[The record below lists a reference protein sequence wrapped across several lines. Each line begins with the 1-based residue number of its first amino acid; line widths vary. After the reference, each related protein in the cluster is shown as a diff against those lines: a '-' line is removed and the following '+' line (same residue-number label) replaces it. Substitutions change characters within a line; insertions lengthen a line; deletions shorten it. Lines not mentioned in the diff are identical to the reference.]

1 MKHKIFLFAIS
12 VFIIGNIFATAP
24 AITSFS
30 PSSGPVGTLV
40 TIIGTNLNS
49 TTACTI
55 GGKAAIVTSNDY
67 TFLVGMVMPGAVT
80 GTIVIT
86 TAGGTVTSSENFTV
100 TATLYP
106 TMQQGNKLVG
116 TGNSGAAQQGI
127 SVAIS
132 ADGNTA
138 IVGGWEDNNLQGAV
152 WIYIRSGSTWTQQG
166 NKLVGP
172 GGSIDAKQGTSVS
185 ISADGNTAAWGGI
198 WNDGSRGAIWVYT
211 RSGNTW
217 SQQSGLLVGSGYSGF
232 PMQGSSVA
240 LSADGNTVV
249 SGGPEDNSGVGAAWV
264 FTRSGNT
271 WSQQGSKLVGTGS
284 VGTTVYQGTSVSI
297 SADGNTVII
306 GGSYDNTGLGAAWVW
321 TRSGSTWTQ
330 QGSKLIGTG
339 NVGAAGQ
346 GSSVAVSADGNK
358 AIVGG
363 NHDNSGVGAAWI
375 FTRAGSTW
383 TQQGSKLVS
392 NDWDSIPYGVG
403 QGVSV
408 AISADGKTAVV
419 GGYHDNGMTGAAWTY
434 SFSGSSWSQK
444 GNKLLGTGTFLNQA
458 YFGISIAL
466 SADGTT
472 SIVGG
477 YGASGSQGAAW
488 VFIPCDS
495 TVISV
500 GPSSAT
506 QSVCRNEPLDP
517 IFVIASGSNLTY
529 QWYSNTSNSNSGGT
543 LINVTCCNGAQSD
556 ILYIPVTAVDN
567 ATYYYCVVT
576 GFCRTVTSA
585 VSGLRT
591 VGTII
596 ISQSTAAQTQC
607 LNGTFTPISVTA
619 GDPGSIS
626 YQWFSN
632 TSSSNSNGTSLGAGN
647 GAQTNTYTPQ
657 ATTAGTLYY
666 YCEVTGTCPWPYATS
681 AVSGAFITNITA
693 INSQATATQTQ
704 CLNSTFSPISVT
716 ATGPGL
722 SYQWYRNASN
732 SNAGGIS
739 LGSSNG
745 AQTNSY
751 TPQATSLG
759 TIYYYCVVAGSCST
773 TTSAVSGAFITQAI
787 CVTISSFTPTTG
799 SVGTLVT
806 ITGVNM
812 GSPTAFTIGGA
823 TAIVISN
830 TGTTLVGMVMPGAT
844 TGAISI
850 TTALGTAT
858 GSGNFTVIA
867 TPYPGAQQG
876 NKLLGADNISAQLGS
891 SVAVSADGNTA
902 IVGGY
907 NDWGGQGAAWIFT
920 RSGSTW
926 TQQGSKLVGTG
937 AAGNGSYQ
945 GGSVAISADGNTVI
959 VGGYMDNF
967 WQGAAWIF
975 TRSGSTWTQQGN
987 KLVGTGGSIYA
998 YQGSSVSISADGNT
1012 VVSGGPA
1019 DNSWQGATWVF
1030 TRSGSTWSQQG
1041 NKLADIGASST
1052 ANQGSSVSLSANG
1065 NTVLVGGPG
1074 EGAAGS
1080 VWVYTRSGNT
1090 WSQQGSTLV
1099 GTNSSGGAMQGSAV
1113 AISADGNTA
1122 IEGGYWDNSTV
1133 GAAWIFTRSGNTWS
1147 QQGSK
1152 LVGSGNTG
1160 AAAQGMAVAISAD
1173 GNTAILGGN
1182 NDASGGGAAW
1192 VFARS
1197 GSTWTQRG
1205 SKLVGTGNTGFANQG
1220 TVAVSADG
1228 TTLMMGGPGDN
1239 TGDGAVWVFIPCTGT
1254 TINSQSTAT
1263 QTKCL
1268 NATFTAISVTASGPG
1283 LTYQWYSN
1291 ASNSNSGGTSLVA
1304 SNGAQTNTYT
1314 PQAAVAGTLYYY
1326 CVVTGS
1332 CGIATSAVSGAFIT
1346 NVATAISSQST
1357 ATQTQCLNA
1366 TFTAISVTASGAGLT
1381 YQWYS
1386 NASNSNSGGTSL
1398 GSSNGAQTNT
1408 YTPQAAAA
1416 GTLYYYC
1423 VVTGSCGTATSVV
1436 SGAFITTNC
1445 GSITISSFTPNTGSV
1460 GTLVTIT
1467 GTNLGS
1473 PTAFTIGGAT
1483 AIVISNTGTTLV
1495 GMVMPGATT
1504 GIISITTATG
1514 TATGTGNFSV
1524 TATPYP
1530 GVQQG
1535 NKLVGTNSSS
1545 NAYQGTSVAVSAD
1558 GNTAIVGG
1566 NNDNTGQGA
1575 LWIYTR
1581 TGNTWSQQGNKLVG
1595 TGNTGAASQGNSV
1608 AVSADGNTILVGGP
1622 WDNSGQGA
1630 VWVFTRS
1637 GNTWSQQGNKLV
1649 GTGGSIDANQGSLVS
1664 ISADGNTILVGG
1676 PGDNS
1681 WQGATWVFTR
1691 SGSTWTQQGS
1701 KLVGTGGSIDAGQGY
1716 YVALSADGNTAIVGG
1731 PWDNSAQGAAW
1742 VYIRSGSSWSQEGN
1756 KLVGTGNTGAAYQGT
1771 SVAVS
1776 ADGNTILVCGPGD
1789 SNSIGAT
1796 WVFARSGSTWTQQG
1810 SKLVGTGNTGAA
1822 QQGVSVSISADGN
1835 TAIVGGYNDN
1845 SLQGATWVFTRSGGT
1860 WTQQGSKLV
1869 GTGNVGGAGQ
1879 GYYVTVSADG
1889 STAIVGGCFDNTN
1902 LGAAWV
1908 FVPCVSPTAISS
1920 QSTATQTQCING
1932 TYTAIS
1938 VTATGTGTLTYQ
1950 WYSNASNSN
1959 SGGTSLVSANG
1970 AQTDTYTPQAAAAG
1984 TLYYYCVVTGNC
1996 GTATS
2001 TVSGAF
2007 LVNAASFAAQTH
2019 HVSELVANGTGIKWY
2034 DAASGGNLLSSGT
2047 ALVNNQH
2054 YYASQTVNG
2063 CESTSRYDVTVA
2075 VDPTPCAPTASS
2087 PQTPGAGASVAQ
2099 LTVLTGQSIRWYL
2112 ASSGG
2117 TALPST
2123 TLLQSGSHTY
2133 YASQTVSC
2141 TESASRVAVT
2151 VTVP

>member
-1 MKHKIFLFAIS
+1 
-12 VFIIGNIFATAP
+12 V
-24 AITSFS
+24 
-30 PSSGPVGTLV
+30 
-40 TIIGTNLNS
+40 
-49 TTACTI
+49 
-55 GGKAAIVTSNDY
+55 
-67 TFLVGMVMPGAVT
+67 
-80 GTIVIT
+80 
-86 TAGGTVTSSENFTV
+86 
-100 TATLYP
+100 
-106 TMQQGNKLVG
+106 
-116 TGNSGAAQQGI
+116 
-127 SVAIS
+127 
-132 ADGNTA
+132 
-138 IVGGWEDNNLQGAV
+138 
-152 WIYIRSGSTWTQQG
+152 
-166 NKLVGP
+166 
-172 GGSIDAKQGTSVS
+172 
-185 ISADGNTAAWGGI
+185 
-198 WNDGSRGAIWVYT
+198 
-211 RSGNTW
+211 
-217 SQQSGLLVGSGYSGF
+217 
-232 PMQGSSVA
+232 
-240 LSADGNTVV
+240 
-249 SGGPEDNSGVGAAWV
+249 
-264 FTRSGNT
+264 
-271 WSQQGSKLVGTGS
+271 
-284 VGTTVYQGTSVSI
+284 
-297 SADGNTVII
+297 
-306 GGSYDNTGLGAAWVW
+306 
-321 TRSGSTWTQ
+321 
-330 QGSKLIGTG
+330 
-339 NVGAAGQ
+339 
-346 GSSVAVSADGNK
+346 
-358 AIVGG
+358 
-363 NHDNSGVGAAWI
+363 
-375 FTRAGSTW
+375 
-383 TQQGSKLVS
+383 
-392 NDWDSIPYGVG
+392 
-403 QGVSV
+403 
-408 AISADGKTAVV
+408 
-419 GGYHDNGMTGAAWTY
+419 
-434 SFSGSSWSQK
+434 
-444 GNKLLGTGTFLNQA
+444 
-458 YFGISIAL
+458 
-466 SADGTT
+466 
-472 SIVGG
+472 
-477 YGASGSQGAAW
+477 
-488 VFIPCDS
+488 
-495 TVISV
+495 
-500 GPSSAT
+500 
-506 QSVCRNEPLDP
+506 
-517 IFVIASGSNLTY
+517 
-529 QWYSNTSNSNSGGT
+529 
-543 LINVTCCNGAQSD
+543 
-556 ILYIPVTAVDN
+556 
-567 ATYYYCVVT
+567 
-576 GFCRTVTSA
+576 
-585 VSGLRT
+585 
-591 VGTII
+591 
-596 ISQSTAAQTQC
+596 
-607 LNGTFTPISVTA
+607 
-619 GDPGSIS
+619 
-626 YQWFSN
+626 
-632 TSSSNSNGTSLGAGN
+632 
-647 GAQTNTYTPQ
+647 
-657 ATTAGTLYY
+657 
-666 YCEVTGTCPWPYATS
+666 
-681 AVSGAFITNITA
+681 
-693 INSQATATQTQ
+693 
-704 CLNSTFSPISVT
+704 
-716 ATGPGL
+716 
-722 SYQWYRNASN
+722 
-732 SNAGGIS
+732 
-739 LGSSNG
+739 
-745 AQTNSY
+745 
-751 TPQATSLG
+751 
-759 TIYYYCVVAGSCST
+759 
-773 TTSAVSGAFITQAI
+773 
-787 CVTISSFTPTTG
+787 
-799 SVGTLVT
+799 
-806 ITGVNM
+806 
-812 GSPTAFTIGGA
+812 A
-823 TAIVISN
+823 TAIS
-830 TGTTLVGMVMPGAT
+830 
-844 TGAISI
+844 
-850 TTALGTAT
+850 
-858 GSGNFTVIA
+858 
-867 TPYPGAQQG
+867 
-876 NKLLGADNISAQLGS
+876 
-891 SVAVSADGNTA
+891 
-902 IVGGY
+902 
-907 NDWGGQGAAWIFT
+907 
-920 RSGSTW
+920 
-926 TQQGSKLVGTG
+926 
-937 AAGNGSYQ
+937 
-945 GGSVAISADGNTVI
+945 
-959 VGGYMDNF
+959 
-967 WQGAAWIF
+967 
-975 TRSGSTWTQQGN
+975 
-987 KLVGTGGSIYA
+987 
-998 YQGSSVSISADGNT
+998 
-1012 VVSGGPA
+1012 
-1019 DNSWQGATWVF
+1019 
-1030 TRSGSTWSQQG
+1030 
-1041 NKLADIGASST
+1041 
-1052 ANQGSSVSLSANG
+1052 
-1065 NTVLVGGPG
+1065 
-1074 EGAAGS
+1074 
-1080 VWVYTRSGNT
+1080 
-1090 WSQQGSTLV
+1090 
-1099 GTNSSGGAMQGSAV
+1099 
-1113 AISADGNTA
+1113 
-1122 IEGGYWDNSTV
+1122 
-1133 GAAWIFTRSGNTWS
+1133 
-1147 QQGSK
+1147 
-1152 LVGSGNTG
+1152 
-1160 AAAQGMAVAISAD
+1160 
-1173 GNTAILGGN
+1173 
-1182 NDASGGGAAW
+1182 
-1192 VFARS
+1192 
-1197 GSTWTQRG
+1197 
-1205 SKLVGTGNTGFANQG
+1205 
-1220 TVAVSADG
+1220 
-1228 TTLMMGGPGDN
+1228 
-1239 TGDGAVWVFIPCTGT
+1239 
-1254 TINSQSTAT
+1254 SQSTAT
-1263 QTKCL
+1263 QTQCL
-1268 NATFTAISVTASGPG
+1268 NATFTAISVTASGAG
-1283 LTYQWYSN
+1283 LTYQWYSNASNSNSGGTSLVVSNGAQTNTYTPQAAVAGTLYYYCLVSGNCGTATSAVSGAFITTAATAISSQSTATQTQCISGTYTAISVTATGTGTLTYQWYRN

-1314 PQAAVAGTLYYY
+1314 PQATAAGTLYYY